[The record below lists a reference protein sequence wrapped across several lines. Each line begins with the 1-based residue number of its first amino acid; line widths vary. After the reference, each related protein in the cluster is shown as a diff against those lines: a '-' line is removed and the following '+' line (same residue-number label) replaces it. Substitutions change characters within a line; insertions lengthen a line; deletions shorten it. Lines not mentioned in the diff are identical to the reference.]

1 MSIATNTY
9 ILAVVIS
16 ISLPTLADDMM
27 DVMVWGK
34 LETKVYV
41 KSIENTT
48 SQHVSR
54 RVELAGSYMEGSA
67 IYRRMS
73 GTCYETIY
81 AADVDNEKTEM
92 TQIETKKEVK
102 CPRL

>member
-1 MSIATNTY
+1 MSIAINTY

-27 DVMVWGK
+27 DVMVWGN
-34 LETKVYV
+34 LETKIFVE
-41 KSIENTT
+41 SIEKTT
-48 SQHVSR
+48 SKHVSR
-54 RVELAGSYMEGSA
+54 RVELAGSYTVGTA
-67 IYRRMS
+67 IYKRMS

-81 AADVDNEKTEM
+81 AANVDNKKAKITRKEA
-92 TQIETKKEVK
+92 IKEVK